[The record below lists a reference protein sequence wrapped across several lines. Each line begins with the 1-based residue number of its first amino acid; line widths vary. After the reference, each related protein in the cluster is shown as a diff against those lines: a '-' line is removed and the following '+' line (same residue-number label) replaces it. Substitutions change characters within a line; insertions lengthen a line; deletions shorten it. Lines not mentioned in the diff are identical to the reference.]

1 MIRITKGVKYY
12 LIEYSDN
19 DGDVKSSIV
28 LTRDELKELYEELDE
43 VLCGAY

>member
-1 MIRITKGVKYY
+1 MIRITRGVKYN

-19 DGDVKSSIV
+19 NDNVKFSMV